1 MKNKFL
7 ILSLLVCSF
16 FTACSSDDD
25 GGDNIDPIIGTW
37 QKTAE
42 VEDGVEIELD
52 ECELQSTFT
61 FTSNNEMSSISYYEY
76 EDECLL
82 DTNSSNWYNQ
92 GNNVYGIGESEEAI
106 EDSIEFTFSNNNNTI
121 SYEYEFEDVVTEY
134 IYTRVE

>member
-7 ILSLLVCSF
+7 ILSLLVSSF

-42 VEDGVEIELD
+42 IEDGVEIELD

-61 FTSNNEMSSISYYEY
+61 FTSNGELSSISYYEY
-76 EDECLL
+76 EDECLF
-82 DTNSSNWYNQ
+82 DTSSSNWDNQ
-92 GNNVYGIGESEEAI
+92 GNNVYGIGEEAI

-121 SYEYEFEDVVTEY
+121 SYEYEFEGVVTEY
-134 IYTRVE
+134 IYTRVEE